1 MRAINHHRQISLL
14 GRKAESRYLLALRT
28 SASPETFWESHP
40 ESDPNRGYAVTF
52 FFYRVNKTQ
61 TVKFTLEAIERRV
74 VDPAADTKV
83 TNNSFASRGN
93 VSTIPSAVLV
103 TDKERLDSEGIGRT
117 SVTNE
122 QQATLAGNTRL
133 QAVNATLLG
142 TAAAPLVRPA

>member
-1 MRAINHHRQISLL
+1 VRAINHHRQISLL

-83 TNNSFASRGN
+83 YEQLLRLPRRRVHHSQRG
-93 VSTIPSAVLV
+93 T
-103 TDKERLDSEGIGRT
+103 GH
-117 SVTNE
+117 
-122 QQATLAGNTRL
+122 
-133 QAVNATLLG
+133 
-142 TAAAPLVRPA
+142 